1 MHRPPHPSEIVGLLA
16 ECEAE
21 EAKTAVR
28 QLRGND
34 SERFAAARAAFDSD
48 DHDGSD

>member
-1 MHRPPHPSEIVGLLA
+1 MHRPSHPSEIVGLLT
-16 ECEAE
+16 EREAE

-48 DHDGSD
+48 GHDRSD

>member
-1 MHRPPHPSEIVGLLA
+1 MYRPPHPSEIAGLLT
-16 ECEAE
+16 EREAE

-34 SERFAAARAAFDSD
+34 SERFAASRAAFDSD
-48 DHDGSD
+48 DHDGAD